1 MTDPLE
7 KPDGLNW
14 DPASVEL
21 PDVPM
26 LPPGQDAMSATIGAV
41 LPTLTAPLA
50 ANVAA
55 LSTKE
60 HMFTGKLGAA
70 ETAYQNADSSGQQSI
85 GQFAGML
92 GQLGQQAGQLSQAA
106 GAPAQ
111 AMSGPM
117 GMFGSLMQ
125 QAMQGA
131 QGGAGGGQSS
141 GGQSSGGQAAGGAAG
156 GGAAGVAAQP
166 QPARDDAVGAH
177 EQQPQEPQR
186 DEREELRR
194 AETDDRAGP
203 SEARDGRP
211 GAGPAPVAPPE
222 RGRDGGE
229 DDLSRRM

>member
-1 MTDPLE
+1 VPVNSPLE
-7 KPDGLNW
+7 KGEGGLSW
-14 DPASVEL
+14 DPAAVEL
-21 PDVPM
+21 PDVPL
-26 LPPGQDAMSATIGAV
+26 LPPGEDAMSATIAAV
-41 LPTLTAPLA
+41 LPTLTAPMA

-55 LSTKE
+55 LSAKE
-60 HMFTGKLGAA
+60 NMFSGKLGAA
-70 ETAYQNADSSGQQSI
+70 ETAYQNADASGQESI

-92 GQLGQQAGQLSQAA
+92 GQLGQQAGQLSQSA

-111 AMSGPM
+111 AMSGQM

-141 GGQSSGGQAAGGAAG
+141 GGQSSSPQSA
-156 GGAAGVAAQP
+156 GGAAGVAGQP

-177 EQQPQEPQR
+177 EQQPHEPQR
-186 DEREELRR
+186 DEREELQR
-194 AETDDRAGP
+194 AETDDRAV
-203 SEARDGRP
+203 

-222 RGRDGGE
+222 RGRDAGE

>member
-1 MTDPLE
+1 VNSPLE

-14 DPASVEL
+14 DPAAVEL

-26 LPPGQDAMSATIGAV
+26 LPPGEDAMSATIAAV
-41 LPTLTAPLA
+41 LPTLTVPLA

-55 LSTKE
+55 LSAKE
-60 HMFTGKLGAA
+60 NMFTGKLGAA
-70 ETAYQNADSSGQQSI
+70 EAAYQNADASGQQSI
-85 GQFAGML
+85 GQFASML
-92 GQLGQQAGQLSQAA
+92 GQMGQQAGQLGQSA

-111 AMSGPM
+111 AMSGQM

-131 QGGAGGGQSS
+131 QGGAGGSS
-141 GGQSSGGQAAGGAAG
+141 GGQSSGGQASGAG
-156 GGAAGVAAQP
+156 GGAAGVAGQGPVNAGGQP
-166 QPARDDAVGAH
+166 QPARDDAVGA
-177 EQQPQEPQR
+177 QEPQH
-186 DEREELRR
+186 DEREALQR
-194 AETDDRAGP
+194 AETDDRAGQ
-203 SEARDGRP
+203 SEPGEGKP

>member
-1 MTDPLE
+1 VPVNSPLE
-7 KPDGLNW
+7 KPEGLNW
-14 DPASVEL
+14 DPAAVEL

-26 LPPGQDAMSATIGAV
+26 LPPGEDAMSATIAAV
-41 LPTLTAPLA
+41 LPTLTVPLA

-55 LSTKE
+55 LSAKE
-60 HMFTGKLGAA
+60 NMFTGKLGAA
-70 ETAYQNADSSGQQSI
+70 ESAYQNADASGQESI

-92 GQLGQQAGQLSQAA
+92 GQLGQQAGQLSQSA

-111 AMSGPM
+111 AMSGQM

-141 GGQSSGGQAAGGAAG
+141 GGQSAGGQAAGGQSSSGQAAGGAAG
-156 GGAAGVAAQP
+156 VAGQP
-166 QPARDDAVGAH
+166 QPAHDDSAGAH
-177 EQQPQEPQR
+177 EPQR
-186 DEREELRR
+186 DEREALQR
-194 AETDDRAGP
+194 AETDDRAVG
-203 SEARDGRP
+203 S
-211 GAGPAPVAPPE
+211 GPAPVAPPE

>member
-1 MTDPLE
+1 VPVNSPLE
-7 KPDGLNW
+7 KPEGLNW
-14 DPASVEL
+14 DPAAVEL

-26 LPPGQDAMSATIGAV
+26 LPPGEDAMSATIAAV
-41 LPTLTAPLA
+41 LPTLTVPLA

-55 LSTKE
+55 LSAKE
-60 HMFTGKLGAA
+60 NMFSGKLGAA
-70 ETAYQNADSSGQQSI
+70 ETAYQNADASGQESI

-92 GQLGQQAGQLSQAA
+92 GQLGQQAGQLSQSA

-131 QGGAGGGQSS
+131 QGGAGGSSGGQSS
-141 GGQSSGGQAAGGAAG
+141 SAQSSGGQAAGGAAG
-156 GGAAGVAAQP
+156 VAGQPSGGQP

-177 EQQPQEPQR
+177 EQQPQEPRR
-186 DEREELRR
+186 DEREELQR

-203 SEARDGRP
+203 SEA
-211 GAGPAPVAPPE
+211 GAGPAPVTPPE